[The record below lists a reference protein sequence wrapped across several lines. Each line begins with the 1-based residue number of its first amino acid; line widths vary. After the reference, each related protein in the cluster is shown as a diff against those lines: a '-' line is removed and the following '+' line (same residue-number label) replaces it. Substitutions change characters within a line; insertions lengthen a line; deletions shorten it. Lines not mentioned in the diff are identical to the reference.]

1 MDMVRNTLN
10 EVWAWLMRD
19 AHRQK
24 AQSIIS
30 KITHAFTS
38 HPRAS
43 GETYR
48 QHLWFTLTMA
58 GHFVYIALVIVIHGL
73 FPFLLPRTGSTHI
86 EHVYRIIKARIPKAR
101 RDEIDLDYSV

>member
-1 MDMVRNTLN
+1 MDILRDKIH
-10 EVWAWLMRD
+10 EAWVWIRREE
-19 AHRQK
+19 HRRTAFMLQ
-24 AQSIIS
+24 Q
-30 KITHAFTS
+30 KITHAFTA

-43 GETYR
+43 GETYW

-58 GHFVYIALVIVIHGL
+58 GHFMYIALVIVIHGL
-73 FPFLLPRTGSTHI
+73 FPFVLPRTGSTHI